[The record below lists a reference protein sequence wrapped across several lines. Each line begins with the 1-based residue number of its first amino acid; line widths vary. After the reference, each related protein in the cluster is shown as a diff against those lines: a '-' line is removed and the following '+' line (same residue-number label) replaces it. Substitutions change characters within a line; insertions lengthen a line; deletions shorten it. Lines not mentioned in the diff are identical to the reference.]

1 MMVYGKFAKPLFD
14 RIFSLVLLLLLF
26 PFLFCLT
33 SVLLVSNGG
42 KPFFCQ
48 SRPGKNGKTFKL
60 IKFRTMK
67 DIFNSEG
74 ALLPD
79 NKRTTR
85 IGRFIRS
92 FSIDELPQLINILT
106 GKMSFI
112 GPRPL
117 LKEYLALYTSEQARR
132 HEVRPGLTGWAQ
144 VNGRNAIT
152 WTEKLKF
159 DVWYVDNMSLFLD
172 AKIFLKTIV
181 KVFNRQGV
189 NSMGIYTME
198 PFKGNN

>member
-1 MMVYGKFAKPLFD
+1 MVYGKFVKPLFD
-14 RIFSLVLLLLLF
+14 RIFSLGLLLLLF

-33 SVLLVSNGG
+33 SVLMVSNGG

-48 SRPGKNGKTFKL
+48 SRPGKNGNTFRL

-92 FSIDELPQLINILT
+92 FSIDELPQLINILS

-117 LKEYLALYTSEQARR
+117 LKEYLPLYSTEQARR

-144 VNGRNAIT
+144 INGRNAIT
-152 WTEKLKF
+152 WTEKFKF
-159 DVWYVDNMSLFLD
+159 DVWYVDNMSFSLD
-172 AKIFLKTIV
+172 TKIFLRTIF

-189 NSMGIYTME
+189 NSTANFTME

>member
-1 MMVYGKFAKPLFD
+1 
-14 RIFSLVLLLLLF
+14 
-26 PFLFCLT
+26 
-33 SVLLVSNGG
+33 
-42 KPFFCQ
+42 
-48 SRPGKNGKTFKL
+48 
-60 IKFRTMK
+60 MK

-92 FSIDELPQLINILT
+92 FSIDELPQLLNILT

-117 LKEYLALYTSEQARR
+117 LKEYLPLYSSDQARR

-144 VNGRNAIT
+144 VNGRNTIT
-152 WTEKLKF
+152 WTEKLKL
-159 DVWYVDNMSLFLD
+159 DVWYVDNMSFSLD
-172 AKIFLKTIV
+172 AKIFLKTIF

-189 NSMGIYTME
+189 NSTAVITME

>member
-1 MMVYGKFAKPLFD
+1 MMVYKSFVKPLFD
-14 RIFSLVLLLLLF
+14 RILSLVLLILLF

-33 SVLLVSNGG
+33 SILLVSNCG

-48 SRPGKNGKTFKL
+48 NRPGKNGKTFRL

-67 DIFNSEG
+67 DICNSEG
-74 ALLPD
+74 VLLPD

-85 IGRFIRS
+85 TGRFIRS
-92 FSIDELPQLINILT
+92 FSIDELPQLLNIIA

-117 LKEYLALYTSEQARR
+117 LMEYLPLYSSEQARR

-152 WTEKLKF
+152 WNEKLKL
-159 DVWYVDNMSLFLD
+159 DVWYVDNMSFSLD
-172 AKIFLKTIV
+172 TKIFLKTV
-181 KVFNRQGV
+181 FKVFNRQGV
-189 NSMGIYTME
+189 NSSESITME

>member
-1 MMVYGKFAKPLFD
+1 MEYGKFVKPLFD
-14 RIFSLVLLLLLF
+14 RIFSLGLLVLLF

-48 SRPGKNGKTFKL
+48 SRPGKNGNTFKL

-67 DIFNSEG
+67 DIFDSEG

-79 NKRTTR
+79 NKRTTS

-117 LKEYLALYTSEQARR
+117 LKEYLPLYSSEQAIR

-152 WTEKLKF
+152 WSEKLKF
-159 DVWYVDNMSLFLD
+159 DVWYVDNMSFSLD
-172 AKIFLKTIV
+172 AKIFFKTIF

-189 NSMGIYTME
+189 NSTKIFTME